1 VDRLI
6 TIVGMAISGVWL
18 IVLGVVTATQR
29 F

>member
-18 IVLGVVTATQR
+18 VVLAVVTATQR

>member
-6 TIVGMAISGVWL
+6 TIVGMAISAVWL
-18 IVLGVVTATQR
+18 IVLAVVTATQR